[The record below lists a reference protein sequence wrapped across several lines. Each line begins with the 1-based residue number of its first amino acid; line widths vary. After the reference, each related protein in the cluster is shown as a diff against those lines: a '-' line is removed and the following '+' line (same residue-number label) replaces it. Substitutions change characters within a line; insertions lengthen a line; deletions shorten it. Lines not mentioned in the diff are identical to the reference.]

1 MKLPLV
7 SALFCHFIV
16 LGLLICSSLTLG
28 QSASQLQKEFKD
40 IKETYGS
47 RYVRLYGAC
56 DKDGFIDDLVDAA
69 WDNGLGLHQL
79 IWFGFNGGNQWQ
91 RRRDAIY
98 SNLKSNPKAKF
109 VTRVVQFGSEP
120 LFDQVLPESELAS
133 NVKSAKQTLKQYGVN
148 VTVSDMAYGFQENGG
163 AQDVLDAMDWVNAH
177 MLPFFS
183 TKATTGAAAWPLVQT
198 DINWFQQHAKGKKI
212 YMDEVKIP
220 VSV

>member
-91 RRRDAIY
+91 KRRDAIY

-120 LFDQVLPESELAS
+120 LFDQVLPESELAF